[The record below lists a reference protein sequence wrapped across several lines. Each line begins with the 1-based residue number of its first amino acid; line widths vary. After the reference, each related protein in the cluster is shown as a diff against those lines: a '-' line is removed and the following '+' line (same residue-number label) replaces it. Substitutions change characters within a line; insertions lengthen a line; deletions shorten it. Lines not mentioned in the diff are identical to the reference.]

1 MRNESRTPP
10 THPDGVAFV
19 PRSAF
24 RIPTSAGPGA
34 AHRHDPARDAARYR
48 TLAALG
54 YRYILTLTDS
64 EITHTPQC
72 AVARIA
78 AFPAD
83 PARAGDPAPE
93 LLPQGE

>member
-19 PRSAF
+19 ARSAF

-34 AHRHDPARDAARYR
+34 VHWHDPAHDTARYR

-54 YRYILTLTDS
+54 YRYVLTLTDR
-64 EITHTPQC
+64 EIAHTPEC

-78 AFPAD
+78 AFLAD
-83 PARAGDPAPE
+83 PARAGDPTPD